1 MSKIVQLIPSRFEA
15 VPQENGDC
23 WFRDGRYRILDL
35 DGNVIT
41 VSSSQEEGEKRE
53 GKLSITADTEF
64 SICDLEPE
72 VIMPVSCTYKEFREH
87 WSPEK
92 EYDLYCSVENGMPQ
106 LYCINEYR
114 ADDQTFRPLEE
125 GKLGWLYYNISFT
138 SVRDRVRLTP
148 IEVLPEKEYQEKEE
162 EDGIAVWHRE
172 DGLVLLRYGKLERLA
187 SLQPDTRYYVMTAE
201 GGLRLDRENLDGY
214 FDGETVFRVI
224 VEEDRAVCVICYQVS
239 R

>member
-23 WFRDGRYRILDL
+23 WFRDGRYRILEI
-35 DGNVIT
+35 DGNEIA
-41 VSSSQEEGEKRE
+41 VSSLNQEGEKRE
-53 GKLSITADTEF
+53 GRLSVTEETEF
-64 SICDLEPE
+64 SICDLEPM
-72 VIMPVSCTYKEFREH
+72 VIMPVSCTCEEFREH

-92 EYDLYCSVENGMPQ
+92 EYDLYCSVENGTPQ
-106 LYCINEYR
+106 LYCVNEYR
-114 ADDQTFRPLEE
+114 ADDQTFRQLEE
-125 GKLGWLYYNISFT
+125 GKLGWLYYNLSFT
-138 SVRDRVRLTP
+138 SIRDRIRLTP
-148 IEVLPEKEYQEKEE
+148 IEVLTEQEYREE
-162 EDGIAVWHRE
+162 ETEDGTVVWRRG
-172 DGLVLLRYGKLERLA
+172 DGLVLLRHNKLERLA

-224 VEEDRAVCVICYQVS
+224 TQEDRAVCVICYQVS